1 MAQYT
6 HDDLKRLEIN
16 NLRELTFRY
25 KRKTPILLK
34 FSNILFTNEG
44 NEELIV
50 LIEKE
55 MGKAIKIWTE
65 PITSEDE
72 VNDVMVNLIKCG
84 GNTQGG
90 KKATHYLYGLF
101 PNWVLDNTIE
111 KARLVQNLAFYEDQD
126 FWLAGGVGE
135 NITLVGKPTVSPT
148 TPSLFPSGDL

>member
-34 FSNILFTNEG
+34 FSNVLFTSEG
-44 NEELIV
+44 NEETVSI
-50 LIEKE
+50 IEKE

-84 GNTQGG
+84 SNIPFGT

-101 PNWVLDNTIE
+101 PNWVVDNTIE
-111 KARLVQNLAFYEDQD
+111 KARLIQNLAFYEDQD

-135 NITLVGKPTVSPT
+135 NITLVSRGTVGSPYD
-148 TPSLFPSGDL
+148 PLL

>member
-6 HDDLKRLEIN
+6 HNDLKRVEIN

-25 KRKTPILLK
+25 KRKNPILLR
-34 FSNILFTNEG
+34 FSNVLFTNEG
-44 NEELIV
+44 NEEVITI
-50 LIEKE
+50 IEKE

-84 GNTQGG
+84 GNIQGG
-90 KKATHYLYGLF
+90 KKPTHYLYGLF
-101 PNWVLDNTIE
+101 PNWVVDNTIE
-111 KARLVQNLAFYEDQD
+111 KTRLIQNLAFYEDQD

-135 NITLVGKPTVSPT
+135 NITLVSRGTYGSPD
-148 TPSLFPSGDL
+148 SGP